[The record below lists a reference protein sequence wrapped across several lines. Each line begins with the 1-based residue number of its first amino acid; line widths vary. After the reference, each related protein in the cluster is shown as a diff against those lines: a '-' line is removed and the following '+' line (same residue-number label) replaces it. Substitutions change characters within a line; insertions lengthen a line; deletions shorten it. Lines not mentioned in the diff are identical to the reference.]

1 MQQHPKPP
9 ATVDQSEPPK
19 LGRNGN
25 SLTPTSGKERG
36 PLNRKVRQAIE
47 HMLWQS
53 LEIDEA
59 AKAVGITTRRLRTA
73 LEKPIVL
80 AHLKAQRKVLCATEL
95 PANIRR
101 LKAIR
106 DAAENMPAVHAIRDL
121 EQIAA
126 DETIRS
132 DARVQ
137 ERPGMVIVIVPAPQA
152 VTPHQQIIDAR
163 PIKDTD

>member
-1 MQQHPKPP
+1 MPSPALP
-9 ATVDQSEPPK
+9 ATLDQSEPEK

-25 SLTPTSGKERG
+25 SLTPTTRKGRS
-36 PLNRKVRQAIE
+36 PLNAKVRTAID
-47 HMLWQS
+47 HMLWDG
-53 LEIDEA
+53 LEMDEA
-59 AKAVGITTRRLRTA
+59 AKVAGLTTRRLRQA
-73 LEKPIVL
+73 LERPIVL
-80 AHLKAQRKVLCATEL
+80 AHLKAQRKVLCAAEL
-95 PANIRR
+95 PQNIRR

-137 ERPGMVIVIVPAPQA
+137 ERPGMVIVVVPAPQA
-152 VTPHQQIIDAR
+152 IAPHQQIIDAR
-163 PIKDTD
+163 PVADTE

>member
-1 MQQHPKPP
+1 MEQPKLP
-9 ATVDQSEPPK
+9 ATIDQSEPPK

-36 PLNRKVRQAIE
+36 PLNRKVRAAIE
-47 HMLWQS
+47 RMLWDG
-53 LEIDEA
+53 LEMDEA
-59 AKAVGITTRRLRTA
+59 AKVVGITTRRLRTA

-137 ERPGMVIVIVPAPQA
+137 ERPGMVIVVVPAPQPLK
-152 VTPHQQIIDAR
+152 PHQQIIDAQ
-163 PIKDTD
+163 PLQTDE